1 MDNTF
6 HHLKHSM
13 KKLFISSTKNIYI
26 QQFPKHTNFELMAE
40 RVKKKI
46 TTLPALYVSYYIVRL
61 FTNIIFTT
69 INYLYKV

>member
-40 RVKKKI
+40 RVKKKNNNTPSVI
-46 TTLPALYVSYYIVRL
+46 RFLLHRAFI
-61 FTNIIFTT
+61 
-69 INYLYKV
+69 YKHNFHNDKLSV

>member
-26 QQFPKHTNFELMAE
+26 QQFPKHTNFKLMAE
-40 RVKKKI
+40 RVKKK
-46 TTLPALYVSYYIVRL
+46 
-61 FTNIIFTT
+61 
-69 INYLYKV
+69 K